1 MHVARAMNR
10 ENMRALVISGGCSST
25 TLEVDSHLRY
35 TRHV

>member
-10 ENMRALVISGGCSST
+10 ENMRAPDIPGGCPST
-25 TLEVDSHLRY
+25 TSEVDSHLRY